1 MIVMLIAASDGSGIF
16 GQCMY
21 DSGFFEFMGTYQKLG
36 FHGKL
41 NKTLIE
47 FLWYLCSNSI
57 IQIFFLIGKA
67 LLDSG

>member
-21 DSGFFEFMGTYQKLG
+21 DSGFFEFMGTYRKLG

-47 FLWYLCSNSI
+47 FLWYLIKLSI
-57 IQIFFLIGKA
+57 NRIQIKC
-67 LLDSG
+67 